1 MTLEIIVFVLAIL
14 FGIIIYWTESKSNRV
29 YRWINHLTHNEELQM
44 KADNRKGF
52 FHLQPFLLRL
62 VYITLLFVFVG
73 AIVSFATPINA
84 FYVQYFVSG
93 IVGTVI
99 GTYIASLVVFASERT
114 KKEALQQAFEKGKDN
129 VEEFV
134 DDVKDRFENE
144 TEIEKKAPTS
154 SKKISEAPK
163 KKSARDRFK
172 DKGMIK

>member
-1 MTLEIIVFVLAIL
+1 MTLEIIVFILAIL
-14 FGIIIYWTESKSNRV
+14 FGIILYWSESKSNRV

-52 FHLQPFLLRL
+52 FHSQPFVWRL
-62 VYITLLFVFVG
+62 VYITLLFVIAAAV
-73 AIVSFATPINA
+73 ISFATPINA
-84 FYVQYFVSG
+84 FNPQYFVSA

-99 GTYIASLVVFASERT
+99 GSYLGSLIVFAAEKT
-114 KKEALQQAFEKGKDN
+114 KTESLKKAFEQGKES
-129 VEEFV
+129 VEELV

-144 TEIEKKAPTS
+144 NEIESEIEKKNVN
-154 SKKISEAPK
+154 EAPK